1 MVFRLLN
8 FLLLGVLFSSCGF
21 FAGDQEARIIAR
33 YNDENLLSQV
43 IDDAVPKNLSPK
55 DSIVFVKH
63 FVNQWARKQAIL
75 EHAVFNLSD
84 EDLNIDQLVENYRS
98 SLIRQRFEQD
108 YLNQKMDT
116 VVTREQ
122 KETYYQKYQEVFL
135 LKESIARI
143 RYIRVGKVAPDIEE
157 LKERLE
163 VQDEDDEIWL
173 IDYANQF
180 AKRHYFK
187 TDIWVKINDF
197 VEELPIDEFQKNIL
211 YNTKKVLQFED
222 EKDYFLLK
230 IVDYKIKNQIPP
242 LNYVQE
248 QVQSLILH
256 QRKKQMLQELENV
269 LFEKALKEG
278 KFEFY

>member
-1 MVFRLLN
+1 MIFRLLN

-21 FAGDQEARIIAR
+21 FTGEQEDRIIAR

-116 VVTREQ
+116 VVTKKQ

-163 VQDEDDEIWL
+163 IQSVDDEIWL

-187 TDIWVKINDF
+187 TDTWVKINDF